1 MEGRTWSLSEV
12 PEFGGNMTSDCPIQS
27 NRWPDPPAVIRQ
39 HASCQ
44 RSFVA
49 LSAQVSFGVFQSFIF
64 PSCPCCPGCPNC
76 PSCPHCPV
84 VVVLLVVPVVQ
95 VVLVVIIYQ
104 LHFSHHPIFMTAI
117 STGKLPFYNL
127 SASWA
132 ASSVIIAESGIWF
145 WCSSSFL
152 QASQGKKDA
161 REGNDVLFV
170 DYFFV
175 LICGTWWCNMKI
187 WFIKGNV
194 KMVNMDLLS
203 RHWTGRPGMCN
214 MSCFGLWC
222 NSNPTTSE
230 LK

>member
-127 SASWA
+127 SAS
-132 ASSVIIAESGIWF
+132 
-145 WCSSSFL
+145 
-152 QASQGKKDA
+152 
-161 REGNDVLFV
+161 
-170 DYFFV
+170 
-175 LICGTWWCNMKI
+175 
-187 WFIKGNV
+187 
-194 KMVNMDLLS
+194 
-203 RHWTGRPGMCN
+203 
-214 MSCFGLWC
+214 
-222 NSNPTTSE
+222 
-230 LK
+230 